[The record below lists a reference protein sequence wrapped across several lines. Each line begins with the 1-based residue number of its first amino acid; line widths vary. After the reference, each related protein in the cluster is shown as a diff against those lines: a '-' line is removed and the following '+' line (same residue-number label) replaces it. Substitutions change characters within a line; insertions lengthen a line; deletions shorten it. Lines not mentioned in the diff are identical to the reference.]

1 MSIFSV
7 LSGLK
12 KGPAFNSAPV
22 AQLTGTYEQQLRAA
36 YEMGYRDGRLD
47 AAVDAAAAA
56 ARSKRWPP
64 DDPPTPPTSGGCAL
78 AAA

>member
-1 MSIFSV
+1 MGFFSI

-12 KGPAFNSAPV
+12 KGPSFDAGPV
-22 AQLTGTYEQQLRAA
+22 AQLTGTHEQQLRAA

-47 AAVDAAAAA
+47 AAVDAA
-56 ARSKRWPP
+56 RSKRWPP
-64 DDPPTPPTSGGCAL
+64 DPPTPPTSGGCAL

>member
-1 MSIFSV
+1 MSVFSI

-12 KGPAFNSAPV
+12 KGPAFNAEPV
-22 AQLTGTYEQQLRAA
+22 AQLTGSHAEQLRAA

-56 ARSKRWPP
+56 RSRRWPP
-64 DDPPTPPTSGGCAL
+64 DPPTPPTSGGCAL

>member
-1 MSIFSV
+1 MSVFSI

-12 KGPAFNSAPV
+12 KGPAFNAGPV
-22 AQLTGTYEQQLRAA
+22 AQLTGSHAEQLRAA

-56 ARSKRWPP
+56 HSKHWPP
-64 DDPPTPPTSGGCAL
+64 DPPTPPTSGGCAL

>member
-1 MSIFSV
+1 MSFFSI

-22 AQLTGTYEQQLRAA
+22 AQLTGTHEQQLRAA

-56 ARSKRWPP
+56 SSKRWPP
-64 DDPPTPPTSGGCAL
+64 DPPTPPTSGGCAM

>member
-1 MSIFSV
+1 MSFFSI

-12 KGPAFNSAPV
+12 KGPSFDAEPV
-22 AQLTGTYEQQLRAA
+22 AQLTGSHAEQLRAA

-56 ARSKRWPP
+56 RSRRWPP
-64 DDPPTPPTSGGCAL
+64 DPPTPPTSGGCAL

>member
-1 MSIFSV
+1 MSFFSI

-12 KGPAFNSAPV
+12 KGPAFDAGPV
-22 AQLTGTYEQQLRAA
+22 AQLTGTPEQQLRAA

-47 AAVDAAAAA
+47 AAVDAAAA

>member
-1 MSIFSV
+1 MSFFSI

-12 KGPAFNSAPV
+12 KGPSFNASPV
-22 AQLTGTYEQQLRAA
+22 AQLTGTHEQQLRAA

-47 AAVDAAAAA
+47 AAVDAS
-56 ARSKRWPP
+56 RSKWPP
-64 DDPPTPPTSGGCAL
+64 DPPTPPTPGGCAL

>member
-1 MSIFSV
+1 MSFFSI

-12 KGPAFNSAPV
+12 KGPSFNAAPV
-22 AQLTGTYEQQLRAA
+22 AQLTGTHEQQLRAA

-56 ARSKRWPP
+56 SSKRWPP
-64 DDPPTPPTSGGCAL
+64 DPPTPPTSGGCAL

>member
-1 MSIFSV
+1 MSFFSI

-12 KGPAFNSAPV
+12 KGPSFNASPV
-22 AQLTGTYEQQLRAA
+22 AQLTGTHDQQLRAA

-47 AAVDAAAAA
+47 AAVDAA
-56 ARSKRWPP
+56 RSKWPP
-64 DDPPTPPTSGGCAL
+64 DPPTPPTPGGCAL

>member
-12 KGPAFNSAPV
+12 KGPAFNTGPV
-22 AQLTGTYEQQLRAA
+22 AQLTGTHEQQLRAA

-47 AAVDAAAAA
+47 AAVDAT
-56 ARSKRWPP
+56 RSKWPP
-64 DDPPTPPTSGGCAL
+64 DPPTPPTPGGCAL

>member
-1 MSIFSV
+1 MSIFSI
-7 LSGLK
+7 LAGLK
-12 KGPAFNSAPV
+12 KGPAFNVGPV
-22 AQLTGTYEQQLRAA
+22 AQLTGTHAEQLRAA

-47 AAVDAAAAA
+47 VAVDAAVAAH
-56 ARSKRWPP
+56 SKRWPP

>member
-1 MSIFSV
+1 MSVFSI
-7 LSGLK
+7 LAGLK
-12 KGPAFNSAPV
+12 KGPAFNSGPV
-22 AQLTGTYEQQLRAA
+22 AQLTGTHEQQLRAA

-56 ARSKRWPP
+56 SSKRWPP
-64 DDPPTPPTSGGCAL
+64 DPPTPPTSGGCAL

>member
-1 MSIFSV
+1 MSFFSIV
-7 LSGLK
+7 SGLK
-12 KGPAFNSAPV
+12 KGPSFDAAPV
-22 AQLTGTYEQQLRAA
+22 AQLTGTHEQQLRAA

-64 DDPPTPPTSGGCAL
+64 DPPTPPTSGGCAL

>member
-1 MSIFSV
+1 MSVFSI

-12 KGPAFNSAPV
+12 KGPAFNAEPV
-22 AQLTGTYEQQLRAA
+22 AQLTGSHAEQLRAA

-56 ARSKRWPP
+56 RSRRWPP
-64 DDPPTPPTSGGCAL
+64 DPPTPPTSGGCAL
-78 AAA
+78 AAS

>member
-1 MSIFSV
+1 MSVFSI
-7 LSGLK
+7 LAGLK
-12 KGPAFNSAPV
+12 KGPSFNAGPV
-22 AQLTGTYEQQLRAA
+22 GQLTGTHEQQLRAA

-56 ARSKRWPP
+56 SSKRWPP
-64 DDPPTPPTSGGCAL
+64 DPPTPPTSGGCAL

>member
-1 MSIFSV
+1 MSFFSI

-12 KGPAFNSAPV
+12 KGPSFNAAPV
-22 AQLTGTYEQQLRAA
+22 AQLTGSHAEQLRAA

-47 AAVDAAAAA
+47 AAVDAA
-56 ARSKRWPP
+56 RSKWPP
-64 DDPPTPPTSGGCAL
+64 DPPTPPTPGGCAL

>member
-1 MSIFSV
+1 MSFFSI

-12 KGPAFNSAPV
+12 KGPAFNADPV
-22 AQLTGTYEQQLRAA
+22 AQLTGSHAEQLRAA

-56 ARSKRWPP
+56 AHSKRWPP
-64 DDPPTPPTSGGCAL
+64 DPPTPPTPGGCAL

>member
-1 MSIFSV
+1 MSFFSI

-12 KGPAFNSAPV
+12 KGPSFNAAPV
-22 AQLTGTYEQQLRAA
+22 AQLTGTHEQQLRAA

-56 ARSKRWPP
+56 SSKRWPP
-64 DDPPTPPTSGGCAL
+64 DPPTSGGCAL
-78 AAA
+78 AAS

>member
-1 MSIFSV
+1 MSVFSI

-12 KGPAFNSAPV
+12 KGPAFNAGPV
-22 AQLTGTYEQQLRAA
+22 AQLTGSHAEQLRAA

-56 ARSKRWPP
+56 AARSRHWPP
-64 DDPPTPPTSGGCAL
+64 DPPTPPTPGGCAL

>member
-1 MSIFSV
+1 MSFFSI

-12 KGPAFNSAPV
+12 KGPSFNASPV
-22 AQLTGTYEQQLRAA
+22 AQLTGTHEQQLRAA

-47 AAVDAAAAA
+47 AAVDT
-56 ARSKRWPP
+56 ARSKWPP
-64 DDPPTPPTSGGCAL
+64 DPPTPPTPGGCAL

>member
-1 MSIFSV
+1 MSFFSI

-12 KGPAFNSAPV
+12 KGPSFDAGPV
-22 AQLTGTYEQQLRAA
+22 AQLTGTHEQQLRTA

-47 AAVDAAAAA
+47 AAVDAA
-56 ARSKRWPP
+56 RSKWPP
-64 DDPPTPPTSGGCAL
+64 DPPTPPTSGGCAL

>member
-1 MSIFSV
+1 MSFFSI

-12 KGPAFNSAPV
+12 KGPAFDAASV
-22 AQLTGTYEQQLRAA
+22 GRLTGTHQQQLRAA

-56 ARSKRWPP
+56 RSKRWPP
-64 DDPPTPPTSGGCAL
+64 DPPTPPTSGGCAL